1 MSDQDFREFTAGVIS
16 DACHQALQA
25 LRQSTAVIELLIAKG
40 VLTSEEVD
48 AQMRLTQEHVD
59 NLKALGRRMDHR
71 IGRRMSDDGVEQS

>member
-1 MSDQDFREFTAGVIS
+1 MSDEDFRKVAAEVIS

-48 AQMRLTQEHVD
+48 TQMRLTQEHVD
-59 NLKALGRRMDHR
+59 NLKALGRRMGHR
-71 IGRRMSDDGVEQS
+71 IGRRMSDDGVEHS